1 MKNYLIPSNV
11 SSSLFTNIF
20 KGSNS
25 APAWSPD
32 GRSLLATLSRDG
44 GSQLYLIDVASG
56 EAKRLTQNA
65 GIDTEPSFSQDGS
78 KIYFVSDRGGSPQI
92 YKMNDSG
99 SGVERVTFSGS
110 YNISPALSPDGRWLT
125 YISRVGGQF
134 KVQVMNLSTGQTS
147 AITETSADERPS
159 FAPNSKLIVYATVLQ
174 GREALMTTTLDGKIK
189 ARLSGQSGDIRE
201 PAWGPYR

>member
-1 MKNYLIPSNV
+1 
-11 SSSLFTNIF
+11 
-20 KGSNS
+20 
-25 APAWSPD
+25 
-32 GRSLLATLSRDG
+32 LSRDG
-44 GSQLYLIDVASG
+44 GSQLYQIDVASG
-56 EAKRLTQNA
+56 EAKRLTQNS

-92 YKMNDSG
+92 YKMNDTG

-147 AITETSADERPS
+147 AITETTADERPS
-159 FAPNSKLIVYATVLQ
+159 FAPNSKLIVFATVLQ

-189 ARLSGQSGDIRE
+189 AKLSGQSGDIRE

>member
-1 MKNYLIPSNV
+1 LV
-11 SSSLFTNIF
+11 
-20 KGSNS
+20 
-25 APAWSPD
+25 
-32 GRSLLATLSRDG
+32 ATLSRDG

-56 EAKRLTQNA
+56 DAKRLTQNS
-65 GIDTEPSFSQDGS
+65 GIDTEPGFSQDGS

-92 YKMNDSG
+92 YKMNDTG